1 MQIKYLI
8 VAVTLLNCQLSH
20 IIQVL
25 VDNIGNLK
33 DMSYIFLN
41 LGLGVGAFRG
51 LRYLK
56 TYKEKRDAATFT
68 FWVQLRV
75 RMMEIKSWLESEYSL
90 VNCLYDKNI
99 RSTWEGESGA
109 DDKRIEIFKE
119 LVQETLEFIKSS
131 SDQIPAYTG
140 WTDDYNKFIAFLT
153 DVILFDISNG
163 DNYFKFEENCSI
175 NERNKYIEEICTT
188 IERICER
195 IVLKQQ
201 NIENDL

>member
-1 MQIKYLI
+1 MQIVNLN
-8 VAVTLLNCQLSH
+8 VATILLNFQLPH

-51 LRYLK
+51 LSYLK
-56 TYKEKRDAATFT
+56 SYKEKRDAATFT
-68 FWVQLRV
+68 FWLQLRV

-90 VNCLYDKNI
+90 VNCLYDQDI
-99 RSTWEGESGA
+99 RSTWEGESGS
-109 DDKRIEIFKE
+109 DNKRIEIFKK

-131 SDQIPAYTG
+131 SDQIPAYIG

-163 DNYFKFEENCSI
+163 DNYFKFVGSCSI
-175 NERNKYIEEICTT
+175 IERNKYIEEICTT
-188 IERICER
+188 IDRICNK

-201 NIENDL
+201 DIENDL

>member
-1 MQIKYLI
+1 MQIRNLI
-8 VAVTLLNCQLSH
+8 VTTTLLNCHLPH

-33 DMSYIFLN
+33 DMSYVFLN

-51 LRYLK
+51 LKYLK
-56 TYKEKRDAATFT
+56 TYKEKRDTATFT

-75 RMMEIKSWLESEYSL
+75 RMMEIKSWLESEGSL

-99 RSTWEGESGA
+99 RSTWEGESGS
-109 DDKRIEIFKE
+109 DNKRIEIFMK

-131 SDQIPAYTG
+131 SDQMPAYSG

-163 DNYFKFEENCSI
+163 DNYFKFEEDCSI
-175 NERNKYIEEICTT
+175 NERNKYIEDICAT
-188 IERICER
+188 IERMCKE

-201 NIENDL
+201 DIENEL